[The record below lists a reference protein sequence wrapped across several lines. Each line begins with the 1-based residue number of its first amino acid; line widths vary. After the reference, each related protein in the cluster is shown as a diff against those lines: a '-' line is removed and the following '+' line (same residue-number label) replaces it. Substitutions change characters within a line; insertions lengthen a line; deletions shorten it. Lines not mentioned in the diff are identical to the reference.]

1 MLPRAYIVHQ
11 VRGRLRLRIREKR
24 QDPDYFQEI
33 CPQLESLAGISEV
46 SFNDNTGSLLL
57 RHPELP
63 FTELGPRLSE
73 LGLFELVEGPEP
85 KSTALNPVFSGFSW
99 IDKTISDGS
108 TGKVDLRSLAFLG
121 LIGLSAQQ
129 IYRGNILG
137 PAIPMLLSALDLAQQ
152 IIQSKTEIDEEP

>member
-24 QDPDYFQEI
+24 QEPEYFQEI
-33 CPQLESLAGISEV
+33 CPQLELLAGITEV
-46 SFNDNTGSLLL
+46 SFNDITGSLLL
-57 RHPELP
+57 RHPGLP
-63 FTELGPRLSE
+63 FAELSPRLSK
-73 LGLFELVEGPEP
+73 LALFEIVEGPEP
-85 KSTALNPVFSGFSW
+85 KNTALNPVFSGFSW
-99 IDKTISDGS
+99 IDQVVSEGS

-129 IYRGNILG
+129 IYRGNIIG

-152 IIQSKTEIDEEP
+152 IYQPKTETDEEA